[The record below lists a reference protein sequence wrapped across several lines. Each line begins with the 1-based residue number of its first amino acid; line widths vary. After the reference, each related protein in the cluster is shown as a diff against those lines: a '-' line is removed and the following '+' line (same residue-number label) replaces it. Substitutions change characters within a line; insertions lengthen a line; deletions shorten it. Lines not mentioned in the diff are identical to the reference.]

1 MQSTK
6 QFTLRYLKKLPLGLL
21 VVLAL
26 FAGVLFSFGYI
37 IHEVIWEQENA
48 ADQHSYEFIEQ
59 NILSDGL
66 TPIMKEVT
74 WFASARFMQIAYLA
88 LILLYV
94 IMRDWK
100 RSIEITVIGLGGF
113 AVNYFMKLWFARERP
128 PGPLIDRLY
137 NFSFPSG
144 HATSALIFYGL
155 CTYLLWKSKIPKVWK
170 WVSAVILFL
179 FSLLIGFSRVYLR
192 VHYAS
197 DVLAGFCVG
206 SAWLILIIFILEKL
220 KKKSDKE
227 MA

>member
-1 MQSTK
+1 MACSCSPSSA
-6 QFTLRYLKKLPLGLL
+6 LKK
-21 VVLAL
+21 
-26 FAGVLFSFGYI
+26 
-37 IHEVIWEQENA
+37 
-48 ADQHSYEFIEQ
+48 ADPSYNIVWADEFNGTSVDMSNWNY
-59 NILSDGL
+59 NI
-66 TPIMKEVT
+66 
-74 WFASARFMQIAYLA
+74 
-88 LILLYV
+88 
-94 IMRDWK
+94 
-100 RSIEITVIGLGGF
+100 GGEG
-113 AVNYFMKLWFARERP
+113 W
-128 PGPLIDRLY
+128 G

-155 CTYLLWKSKIPKVWK
+155 CAYLLWKSKIPKVWK